1 VTASPVIFTILLP
14 LVRVSRMSDE
24 HEHVEIVESPL
35 SQNTYLVV
43 WAIASIASFAIFI
56 AYF

>member
-1 VTASPVIFTILLP
+1 
-14 LVRVSRMSDE
+14 MSDE

-43 WAIASIASFAIFI
+43 WAIASIASFAIFF